1 MYEQGKTKDDFIS
14 KNRLYIKLINNVK
27 LKNNFNISIM
37 DIAKVKNL
45 FSLVGQPSVNVQKL

>member
-45 FSLVGQPSVNVQKL
+45 FSLVGQSSVNV